1 VGGWVGGLAAR
12 EALRRLDAAAVPCSL
27 VYSVKD
33 LFEDPQVKARE
44 NIVAVPS
51 PLGGLLHMA
60 GIVPKLSL
68 TPGAID
74 SAGPQE
80 AGQHNEEV
88 YGGRL
93 GLSREELAGLRAR
106 GIV

>member
-1 VGGWVGGLAAR
+1 VR
-12 EALRRLDAAAVPCSL
+12 
-27 VYSVKD
+27 D

-74 SAGPQE
+74 SAGPRE

-106 GIV
+106 GVV

>member
-1 VGGWVGGLAAR
+1 MAGRVRLRDELDTVGGGWVGGLAAR

-33 LFEDPQVKARE
+33 LFEDPQARARE

-60 GIVPKLSL
+60 GVAPKRSP
-68 TPGAID
+68 TPGAIQ
-74 SAGPQE
+74 SPRPP
-80 AGQHNEEV
+80 
-88 YGGRL
+88 GG
-93 GLSREELAGLRAR
+93 GAHTH
-106 GIV
+106 